1 MGPQVPS
8 APPALWVLGCLAL
21 SLWLWTLCTACH
33 RPDETLA
40 PRKRVQRQRARP
52 QGGVMPAEAS
62 LLRRHHFCTLS
73 KSDTRLHELHRG
85 PAGCRAPRPASMDIL
100 RPQWLE
106 VPRGTSRPMAA
117 FSHRELPQAMPAATS
132 PSICPEATYS
142 NVGLAA
148 IPRASLAASPV
159 VAEYACIQKLKETDQ
174 GPQSLGQGKAKLTP
188 AVQVDILYSRVRK
201 PKKRDPG
208 PATDQL
214 DPKGRGVILPLG
226 SDQSYETLPLR
237 GLGKDDG
244 LLENVYES
252 IQEMPAPPST
262 WSPPALAV
270 SMSAPLQ
277 ASPAST

>member
-1 MGPQVPS
+1 
-8 APPALWVLGCLAL
+8 
-21 SLWLWTLCTACH
+21 
-33 RPDETLA
+33 PDETLA
-40 PRKRVQRQRARP
+40 PRKRVQRQQARP
-52 QGGVMPAEAS
+52 RGGAMPVEAS
-62 LLRRHHFCTLS
+62 LLRGHHVCTLS

-85 PAGCRAPRPASMDIL
+85 PSGCRAPRPASMDSL

-106 VPRGTSRPMAA
+106 VSRGTSRPLPA
-117 FSHRELPQAMPAATS
+117 FSLWELPRAMPAATS

-159 VAEYACIQKLKETDQ
+159 VPEVAEYACIQKLKETDQ
-174 GPQSLGQGKAKLTP
+174 GPQSLGQGKAELTP

-214 DPKGRGVILPLG
+214 DPKGRGVIPPLG
-226 SDQSYETLPLR
+226 SDQSYETLPPR

-252 IQEMPAPPST
+252 VQEMARPA
-262 WSPPALAV
+262 
-270 SMSAPLQ
+270 
-277 ASPAST
+277 